1 MNKLT
6 IHSTEIISHDDYFE
20 IKDNQKMGK
29 TFGMLAAILFL
40 LVAISNLFFNSHRN
54 DFDLYFYVYGITSVF
69 WGFSLIFW
77 FRLNA
82 EKMIKKSTITNVSY
96 RKRWMNYEV
105 TIAYASNKKRKIAL
119 PTEQQA
125 QQTVDFLHQHQ

>member
-1 MNKLT
+1 MNKLI
-6 IHSTEIISHDDYFE
+6 IHSAEIISHDAHFE

-29 TFGMLAAILFL
+29 TFGMIGAILFL
-40 LVAISNLFFNSHRN
+40 LVAIYHLFFNSHRN
-54 DFDLYFYVYGITSVF
+54 DFDLYFYGITAVF
-69 WGFSLIFW
+69 WVFVLIFW

-82 EKMIKKSTITNVSY
+82 EKIIEKATITNVSY

-119 PTEQQA
+119 PTEQKA

>member
-1 MNKLT
+1 MNKLI
-6 IHSTEIISHDDYFE
+6 IHPTEIISHDDHFE

-29 TFGMLAAILFL
+29 TFGMVGAVFFLLAAIYQ
-40 LVAISNLFFNSHRN
+40 LFFNPRRN
-54 DFDLYFYVYGITSVF
+54 DFDLYFYGITAVF
-69 WGFSLIFW
+69 WGFALIFW

-96 RKRWMNYEV
+96 RKRWMSYEV
-105 TIAYASNKKRKIAL
+105 AIAYASNKKRKIAL